1 MNAPPPG
8 PGPADDPD
16 RFGPGIPL
24 AAVPGASDDE
34 PAPGPAAAASVVP
47 EPPDVATAT
56 ATATNRTGT
65 VAVTATDR
73 GLPVDVHVDPRELR
87 YGGRHLSE
95 AILEMCLVATG
106 EARARRR
113 EDLAAAGADAD
124 VLDTLGLPTRDAL
137 AHARADRASAAPA
150 PATWTR
156 PV

>member
-1 MNAPPPG
+1 MNAPQPG

-24 AAVPGASDDE
+24 AAVLGASDDE
-34 PAPGPAAAASVVP
+34 PAPVPAPAASAVP

-56 ATATNRTGT
+56 AANRTDT

-87 YGGRHLSE
+87 YGGRHLAE
-95 AILEMCLVATG
+95 AILEMCLVATA

-113 EDLAAAGADAD
+113 EDLAAAGVDAD
-124 VLDTLGLPTRDAL
+124 LLDTLLPTGDAL

-150 PATWTR
+150 PVTWMR